1 MWGSDVFGDFEEPR
15 HIDLAKLIQRDEP
28 IDIKKVCLGGS
39 FTLIQDLELN
49 IYCWGSEYFKEVKT
63 NKESKRLVKIPRKV
77 LHADDKVKDFAVGGY
92 FAISFQKYRKASE
105 AAAPTPPRRHQ
116 EPASASPQEPI
127 ASKLT
132 PDEQERPLNERSPEP
147 EKLVFE
153 QSFGSSPRP
162 CDLKSSASQSKHA
175 SGNTSA
181 IQGRQGI
188 RLQNQLNNQRAN
200 I

>member
-28 IDIKKVCLGGS
+28 IDVKKVCLGGS

-92 FAISFQKYRKASE
+92 FAISFQKYRKATE

-116 EPASASPQEPI
+116 EPASASPQEPM
-127 ASKLT
+127 ANKST
-132 PDEQERPLNERSPEP
+132 PDERERPVNERSPEP

-181 IQGRQGI
+181 I
-188 RLQNQLNNQRAN
+188 
-200 I
+200 